1 MLNRLT
7 LSDDRD
13 HIRVVVRLKQ
23 LETLAVVESAIKKD
37 GLNLGVK
44 TVKDT
49 EKLSEDAAGG
59 ALSRAASGLSRP

>member
-1 MLNRLT
+1 
-7 LSDDRD
+7 
-13 HIRVVVRLKQ
+13 VRLKQ

-44 TVKDT
+44 TVKNT